1 MAWGCANHEYSHCHA
16 IALTDDSNCRSRVH
30 LADGRRPARKHR
42 ASHAYSLQENE
53 GGRGSPTPTACRRR
67 VGESAVGVPR
77 LQSAGK
83 GALERAHDYDSR
95 STTRE
100 GTQRRAGDATAA
112 AVIEECAAK
121 SIWQHN
127 TKVGSQ
133 STGSTQ
139 IGPSCCSC
147 SVHASR
153 HAKKRDH
160 PTFPECCVLPRFK
173 MSKQRDL
180 GIPSCHFLVFKRYWG
195 RPSPDARL
203 CILGPRRHCRTGRPQ
218 SFLDEPWLSMRP
230 RLASRSSS

>member
-1 MAWGCANHEYSHCHA
+1 M
-16 IALTDDSNCRSRVH
+16 
-30 LADGRRPARKHR
+30 
-42 ASHAYSLQENE
+42 
-53 GGRGSPTPTACRRR
+53 
-67 VGESAVGVPR
+67 GVPR

-83 GALERAHDYDSR
+83 GALERAHDHDSR

-100 GTQRRAGDATAA
+100 GTQRRAGDATAT
-112 AVIEECAAK
+112 AVIEVEECAAK

-127 TKVGSQ
+127 TKMGRQ

-147 SVHASR
+147 SVQASR

-180 GIPSCHFLVFKRYWG
+180 GIPSCHFLVFKRYATKNEGTLTVERASKTQAGFIRRCDHIVAIECWGYDTGWG

-203 CILGPRRHCRTGRPQ
+203 CIPGPRRHCRTGRPQ
-218 SFLDEPWLSMRP
+218 LSMRP
-230 RLASRSSS
+230 RLGSRCSS